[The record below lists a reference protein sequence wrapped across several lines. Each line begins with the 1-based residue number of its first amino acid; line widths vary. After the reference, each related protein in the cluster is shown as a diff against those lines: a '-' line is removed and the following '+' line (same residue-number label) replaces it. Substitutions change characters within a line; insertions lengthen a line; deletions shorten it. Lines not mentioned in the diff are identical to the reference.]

1 MLAGRVSEYLDIGE
15 GGITTLLNSNDLQS
29 VRKRRLAV
37 RLIIEAM
44 GNEPERE
51 VSTINDLI
59 CLPLSLWI
67 LKAVNEHILTSRVIN
82 HARDLVD
89 HFISSTSVDPED
101 VPDYARRYGVTM
113 EYDEEEELFAI
124 PSTEFVT
131 YTSRLTGFRYRL
143 VYQNVSGGLVI
154 ADRETAAKVVREAFV
169 RRAFESYAEIGE
181 ENTAKV
187 LKPIKESVLEIVN
200 KLETSGIKKEFD
212 LGEVDAAIFPPCI
225 KEFVSQMQ
233 DGVNLPHMARFT
245 LVSFLHKI
253 GMNNDGIIGLFKTA
267 PDFRESLTTYQVNHV
282 TGEKSSTEYSPPKC
296 AVLESNHL
304 CYKGDDPLC
313 NQDWMKHPLQYYT
326 IKKKPRKDTGRGRQ
340 FAKKG
345 SGNRQ

>member
-1 MLAGRVSEYLDIGE
+1 MLTGRVSEYLDIGE
-15 GGITTLLNSNDLQS
+15 SGISTLLNSHDLQS

-44 GNEPERE
+44 GNEPESE
-51 VSTINDLI
+51 VSAINDLI

-67 LKAVNEHILTSRVIN
+67 LKAINEHILTSRVIN

-89 HFISSTSVDPED
+89 HFIASASVDPED
-101 VPDYARRYGVTM
+101 VPDYARRYGVAM
-113 EYDEEEELFAI
+113 EYNEEEELFSV

-131 YTSRLTGFRYRL
+131 YTSRLTGYRYRL
-143 VYQNVSGGLVI
+143 VYQNVSRGMVLV
-154 ADRETAAKVVREAFV
+154 DRETAAKVIREAFV
-169 RRAFESYAEIGE
+169 RRAFESYGEITE
-181 ENTAKV
+181 TNTATV
-187 LKPIKESVLEIVN
+187 LMPIKDSVLEIVK

-212 LGEVDAAIFPPCI
+212 LGVVDANIFPPCI

-282 TGEKSSTEYSPPKC
+282 TGEISSTEYSPPKC
-296 AVLESNHL
+296 SALESNHL

-326 IKKKPRKDTGRGRQ
+326 VKKKPRKETRR
-340 FAKKG
+340 
-345 SGNRQ
+345 NRQNQKRGNENSQ